1 MFGLGKK
8 RIKLP
13 KEGDFVFARR
23 PDGEYNKI
31 IFGAVTGVHGK
42 KIGINGIIINPVGL
56 KNKIE
61 QGKAGKRSIEIL
73 KNPNPDNCIHLLIY
87 RIEHENFNEVVDL
100 DKEQV
105 LELPNRV
112 YATLEGW
119 IRESL
124 SELINNVLSLPP
136 GSERDEAKRI
146 LKQRRD
152 TLFDVSLKRTLYS
165 VCRSLKILN

>member
-8 RIKLP
+8 GIKLP
-13 KEGDFVFARR
+13 KEGDFIFARR

-42 KIGINGIIINPVGL
+42 KIGVNGIIINPVGL
-56 KNKIE
+56 KNKVE
-61 QGKAGKRSIEIL
+61 QGKAGSRSIEIL
-73 KNPNPDNCIHLLIY
+73 KYPNPDNCIHLLIY
-87 RIEHENFNEVVDL
+87 RIEHENFNDIVDL

-124 SELINNVLSLPP
+124 SELTNAVLSLPP

-152 TLFDVSLKRTLYS
+152 TLFDKPLKRTLYA
-165 VCRSLKILN
+165 VCRSLNILN

>member
-1 MFGLGKK
+1 MLGFGKK
-8 RIKLP
+8 GL
-13 KEGDFVFARR
+13 KEGDFIFARR

-31 IFGAVTGVHGK
+31 IFGAVTGVQGT
-42 KIGINGIIINPVGL
+42 KIGVNGIIINPVGL

-61 QGKAGKRSIEIL
+61 QGKAGARSAEIL
-73 KNPNPDNCIHLLIY
+73 KNPNPDNCIQILIY
-87 RIEHENFNEVVDL
+87 RIEHDNFNEIIDL
-100 DKEQV
+100 NEHQV

-124 SELINNVLSLPP
+124 SELVNNVLSLPP

-146 LKQRRD
+146 LKQRMD
-152 TLFDVSLKRTLYS
+152 TLFDKSLKRTLYS

>member
-13 KEGDFVFARR
+13 KEGDFIFARR

-42 KIGINGIIINPVGL
+42 KIGVNGIIINPVGL

>member
-1 MFGLGKK
+1 MLRFGKK
-8 RIKLP
+8 GL
-13 KEGDFVFARR
+13 KEGDFIFARR

-31 IFGAVTGVHGK
+31 IFGAVTGVQGT
-42 KIGINGIIINPVGL
+42 KIGVNGIIINPVGL

-61 QGKAGKRSIEIL
+61 QGKAGARSAEIL
-73 KNPNPDNCIHLLIY
+73 KNPNPDNCIQILIY
-87 RIEHENFNEVVDL
+87 RIEHDNFNEIIDL
-100 DKEQV
+100 NEHQV

-124 SELINNVLSLPP
+124 SELVNNVLSLPP

-146 LKQRRD
+146 LKQRMD
-152 TLFDVSLKRTLYS
+152 TLFDKSLKRTLYS

>member
-8 RIKLP
+8 GL
-13 KEGDFVFARR
+13 KEGDFIFARQ

-31 IFGAVTGVHGK
+31 IFGAVTGIQGT
-42 KIGINGIIINPVGL
+42 KIGVNGIIINPVGL

-61 QGKAGKRSIEIL
+61 QGKAGTRSIEIL
-73 KNPNPDNCIHLLIY
+73 KNPNPDNCIQILIY
-87 RIEHENFNEVVDL
+87 RIEHDNFNEIIDL
-100 DKEQV
+100 NEHQV

-124 SELINNVLSLPP
+124 SELVNNVLSLTP

-146 LKQRRD
+146 LKQRMD
-152 TLFDVSLKRTLYS
+152 TLFDKNLKRTLYS

>member
-8 RIKLP
+8 RL

-61 QGKAGKRSIEIL
+61 QGKAGARSAEIL
-73 KNPNPDNCIHLLIY
+73 KNPNPDNCIQMLIY
-87 RIEHENFNEVVDL
+87 RIEHDNFNEIIDL
-100 DKEQV
+100 NEHQV

-124 SELINNVLSLPP
+124 SELVNNVLSLPP

-146 LKQRRD
+146 LKQRMD
-152 TLFDVSLKRTLYS
+152 TLFDKPLKRTLYS

>member
-1 MFGLGKK
+1 MLGFGKK
-8 RIKLP
+8 GL
-13 KEGDFVFARR
+13 KEGDFIFARQ

-31 IFGAVTGVHGK
+31 IFGAVTGVQGT

-56 KNKIE
+56 RNKIE
-61 QGKAGKRSIEIL
+61 QGKAGARSAEIL
-73 KNPNPDNCIHLLIY
+73 KNPNPDNCIQMLIY
-87 RIEHENFNEVVDL
+87 RIEHDNFNEIIDL
-100 DKEQV
+100 NEHQV

-124 SELINNVLSLPP
+124 SELVNNVLSLPP

-146 LKQRRD
+146 LKQRMD
-152 TLFDVSLKRTLYS
+152 TLFDKSLKRTLYS

>member
-61 QGKAGKRSIEIL
+61 QGKAGARSIEIL

>member
-13 KEGDFVFARR
+13 KEGDFIFARR

-31 IFGAVTGVHGK
+31 IFGAVSGVHGK
-42 KIGINGIIINPVGL
+42 KIGVNGIIINPVGL

-112 YATLEGW
+112 YATLECW

>member
-1 MFGLGKK
+1 MLGFGKK
-8 RIKLP
+8 GL
-13 KEGDFVFARR
+13 KEGDFIFARQ
-23 PDGEYNKI
+23 PDGKYNKI
-31 IFGAVTGVHGK
+31 IFGAVTGVQGT
-42 KIGINGIIINPVGL
+42 KIGVYGIIINPVGL

-61 QGKAGKRSIEIL
+61 QGKAGARSAEIL
-73 KNPNPDNCIHLLIY
+73 KNPNPDNCIQMLIY
-87 RIEHENFNEVVDL
+87 RIEHDNFNEIIDL
-100 DKEQV
+100 NEHQV

-124 SELINNVLSLPP
+124 SELVNNVLSLPP

-146 LKQRRD
+146 LKQRMD
-152 TLFDVSLKRTLYS
+152 TLFDKPLKRTLYS

>member
-1 MFGLGKK
+1 MLGFGKK
-8 RIKLP
+8 GL
-13 KEGDFVFARR
+13 KEGDFIFARQ

-31 IFGAVTGVHGK
+31 IFGAVTGIQGT
-42 KIGINGIIINPVGL
+42 KIGVNGIIINPVGL
-56 KNKIE
+56 RNKIE
-61 QGKAGKRSIEIL
+61 QGKAGARSAEIL
-73 KNPNPDNCIHLLIY
+73 KNPNPDNCIQMLIY
-87 RIEHENFNEVVDL
+87 RIEHDNFNEIIDL
-100 DKEQV
+100 NEHQV

-124 SELINNVLSLPP
+124 SELVNNVLSLPP

-146 LKQRRD
+146 LKQRMD
-152 TLFDVSLKRTLYS
+152 TLFDKSLKRTLYS

>member
-1 MFGLGKK
+1 MLGLGKK
-8 RIKLP
+8 GL
-13 KEGDFVFARR
+13 KEGDFVFARQ

-31 IFGAVTGVHGK
+31 IFGAVTGVQGQ
-42 KIGINGIIINPVGL
+42 KIGVNGIIVNPVGL
-56 KNKIE
+56 RNKIE
-61 QGKAGKRSIEIL
+61 QGKAGARSVEIL
-73 KNPNPDNCIHLLIY
+73 KNPNPDSCIFLLIY
-87 RIEHENFNEVVDL
+87 RIEYDNFNEVVDL
-100 DKEQV
+100 EKQQV
-105 LELPNRV
+105 LQIPNRV

-124 SELINNVLSLPP
+124 SELINNVISLPP

-152 TLFDVSLKRTLYS
+152 TLFDKSLKRTLYA